1 MVCNC
6 ADHDSIMQ
14 GLDYVDQKHDLGTT
28 GAFTDGAM
36 LILYGIRSILIRIKA
51 ISRVGDPAHT

>member
-1 MVCNC
+1 
-6 ADHDSIMQ
+6 MQ